1 MAEDSGDETGFGGDG
16 GWQAQLAADAFG
28 EAVWSQQLA
37 HRSPIVALSD
47 MVASALNPAEAD
59 LAARTERPKREL
71 GPQPLGMER
80 HLSRDR
86 GAGLVGSNV
95 APAGTEPQRS
105 GDNLQRGAA
114 LSVKTTTRDQAT
126 EGKGV

>member
-1 MAEDSGDETGFGGDG
+1 MAGDSSDETRFGGDG

-59 LAARTERPKREL
+59 LAARTERPTREL
-71 GPQPLGMER
+71 GPQHLGMER
-80 HLSRDR
+80 HLSRDQIGR
-86 GAGLVGSNV
+86 A
-95 APAGTEPQRS
+95 S
-105 GDNLQRGAA
+105 GRERVCQY
-114 LSVKTTTRDQAT
+114 V
-126 EGKGV
+126 